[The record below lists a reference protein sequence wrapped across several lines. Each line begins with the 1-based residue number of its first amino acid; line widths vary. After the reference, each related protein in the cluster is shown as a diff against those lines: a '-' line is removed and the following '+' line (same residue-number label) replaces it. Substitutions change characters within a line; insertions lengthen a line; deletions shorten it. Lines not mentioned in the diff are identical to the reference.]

1 MEAPMN
7 TRFAGGL
14 TVAALL
20 ATAMTL
26 DAQDWDKKTIE
37 KMLKDGAKKMSSANA
52 DERADGAGYL
62 LGYITCA
69 YRAQYQP
76 VLVKALKDSNP
87 KVRNAAAQTL
97 EKIQAADAVPDLI
110 ELLDDPDR
118 DVQIRAAYALG
129 GMGKAASSAEPGL
142 REARSE
148 ERRVGKEC

>member
-1 MEAPMN
+1 
-7 TRFAGGL
+7 
-14 TVAALL
+14 
-20 ATAMTL
+20 
-26 DAQDWDKKTIE
+26 
-37 KMLKDGAKKMSSANA
+37 
-52 DERADGAGYL
+52 ADGAGYL

-129 GMGKAASSAEPGL
+129 GMGKAASSAEPVGAKL
-142 REARSE
+142 RSARVRRRTRWLRARSTW
-148 ERRVGKEC
+148 RATRSQASAPRSVTPVPS